1 MNELFTPYGLCG
13 TLLENRVVLAHMT
26 RTRTLEKIQMNLSLS
41 TSRSKRLP
49 V

>member
-26 RTRTLEKIQMNLSLS
+26 RTRTLEKNSNELIALYFA
-41 TSRSKRLP
+41 
-49 V
+49 